1 MNLLLAIILRLVSF
15 LVAGLLLGV
24 AVGGITV
31 ALATY
36 LQIQAPPLALLG
48 LAMVFSLTSVC
59 AVFMSGLV
67 LTTTS
72 FVKDKIGA
80 LEGRARAVRRSRSRR

>member
-1 MNLLLAIILRLVSF
+1 MERSLVNTAIRVIWHLFRYTLA
-15 LVAGLLLGV
+15 
-24 AVGGITV
+24 V
-31 ALATY
+31 ALATF